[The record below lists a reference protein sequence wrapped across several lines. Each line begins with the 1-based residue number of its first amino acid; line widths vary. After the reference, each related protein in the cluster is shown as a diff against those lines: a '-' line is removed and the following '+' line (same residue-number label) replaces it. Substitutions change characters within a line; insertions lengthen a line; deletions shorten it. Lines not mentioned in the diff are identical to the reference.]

1 MDKFAI
7 IHETEER
14 GQILI
19 TKTTEDG
26 KYFIRITFILS
37 EATAEI
43 KIEVPNEEMMNEVFN
58 DSYDKEK
65 AAKTVS
71 NIKKEYN
78 L

>member
-1 MDKFAI
+1 MEKFAI
-7 IHETEER
+7 LHETEEH

-19 TKTTEDG
+19 TKTIEDG

-65 AAKTVS
+65 AAKTVD